1 MQMSLLAEPDSRLHV
16 RSEAVLGVDGAVAE
30 LISDMFETMYAFRG
44 IGLAAPQVDV
54 RLRVIVTDVSPGEN
68 TAPNPI
74 AMVNPEIVW
83 VSDHDAQMREGCLS
97 VMGHFGD
104 VSRPAEVRVSFYT
117 FTGNPRNYPLGGGC
131 WPRAFSMRWIIWMVS
146 YFLVT
151 CLPSSAT

>member
-1 MQMSLLAEPDSRLHV
+1 MQMSLLAEPDPRLHV

-54 RLRVIVTDVSPGEN
+54 RQRVIVMDVSPGEN

-83 VSDHDAQMREGCLS
+83 VSDHDAQMREGCLY

-104 VSRPAEVRVSFYT
+104 VSRPAEVRVSF
-117 FTGNPRNYPLGGGC
+117 
-131 WPRAFSMRWIIWMVS
+131 
-146 YFLVT
+146 
-151 CLPSSAT
+151 